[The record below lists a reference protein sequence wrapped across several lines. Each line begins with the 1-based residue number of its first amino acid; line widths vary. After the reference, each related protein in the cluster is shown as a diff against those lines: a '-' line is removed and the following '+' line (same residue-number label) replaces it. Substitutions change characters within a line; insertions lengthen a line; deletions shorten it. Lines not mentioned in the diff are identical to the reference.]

1 MANIN
6 ELLHDL
12 PLLKGLAPEDLD
24 LLAGLFRLD
33 SYPAGSTIFD
43 QGDRAAR
50 LFVLLNGEVEIRFK
64 PHDGEPLV
72 VTTIE
77 SGGVF
82 GWSAA
87 LGRKTYTSC
96 AVCIEECRA
105 LHVQGR
111 LLRQLIEK
119 HPQTGIVI
127 LDRLAAVIA
136 ERLRN
141 THAQVKALL
150 KDGIGAEI
158 DR

>member
-1 MANIN
+1 MININ
-6 ELLHDL
+6 ELLHNL

-43 QGDRAAR
+43 QGDRADR
-50 LFVLLNGEVEIRFK
+50 LFVLLNGVVEIHFK

-72 VTTIE
+72 VATIE

-96 AVCIEECRA
+96 AVCVEDCRA

-111 LLRQLIEK
+111 LLRQLIEE

-141 THAQVKALL
+141 THAQVRALL
-150 KDGIGAEI
+150 KDGMDAMI
-158 DR
+158 DG